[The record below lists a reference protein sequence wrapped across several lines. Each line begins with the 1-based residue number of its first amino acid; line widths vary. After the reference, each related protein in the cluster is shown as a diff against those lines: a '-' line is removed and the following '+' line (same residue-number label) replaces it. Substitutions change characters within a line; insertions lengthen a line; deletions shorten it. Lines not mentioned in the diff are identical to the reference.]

1 MTTTAALGAP
11 TAFAA
16 TDLPQHAHVH
26 ARESDADNNKKGHE
40 PG

>member
-1 MTTTAALGAP
+1 MTTTAAVGAP

-16 TDLPQHAHVH
+16 TDLPQRARVH
-26 ARESDADNNKKGHE
+26 ARESDADNNNKGHE